1 MKGDII
7 KYRQYYK
14 YQLVETYK
22 INTDILDFS
31 IDTKFIKL
39 NPQGELTIVEGY
51 AWDGAS
57 GPTIDTASTMRG
69 SLVHDAFYQLMREK
83 LISLTYRKHI
93 DDIFRTI
100 IEEDGMWKI
109 RAILWQEALHTFA
122 EPAADPKND
131 KKIYSAP

>member
-7 KYRQYYK
+7 KYRKYYK
-14 YQLVETYK
+14 YQLAETYK
-22 INTDILDFS
+22 VNTDVLDFS

-39 NPQGELTIVEGY
+39 NPQGELTIIEGY

-57 GPTIDTASTMRG
+57 GPTVDSASTMRG

-83 LISLTYRKHI
+83 LISLTHRKHV